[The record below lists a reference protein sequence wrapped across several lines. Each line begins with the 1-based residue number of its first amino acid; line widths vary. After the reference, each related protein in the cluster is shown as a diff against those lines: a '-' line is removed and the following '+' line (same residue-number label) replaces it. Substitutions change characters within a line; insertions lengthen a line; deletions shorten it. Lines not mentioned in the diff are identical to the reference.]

1 MYKISVDFGSGFT
14 KIYMPGCGVVLKEAT
29 CIAVEEYDG
38 DGEKKIR
45 IKAYGDKA
53 RSLSGRA
60 AVNTR
65 VVYPVFEGNIVN
77 ETLAA
82 ELLKYFLEK
91 IEITPKRA
99 RRTEAIFIL
108 PCGITESVREKYSR
122 LAGNCGIGYAYF
134 TLTPYAAV
142 LGHNAVI
149 NESTPM
155 LSLDIGHSVTDI
167 AVFSQDGIISGMT
180 INIGGGNIDNSLI
193 EEAANGFNLKIGVLT
208 AEKLK
213 NAVSS
218 FLEDDNKMFV
228 ADGSEISSNAPSSV
242 CINTEK
248 IYGVISSYI
257 DKICEYVTRLISGLP
272 ADVSSAVMHGG
283 VYLTGGL
290 SKIDGIAEYLEKKL
304 NLSVKQTEEGQLA
317 PVIGGGTIL
326 ADDALLDRFATVD
339 EE

>member
-29 CIAVEEYDG
+29 CIAVEEYDA
-38 DGEKKIR
+38 DGEKKFR

-108 PCGITESVREKYSR
+108 PCGITESVRDKYSR
-122 LAGNCGIGYAYF
+122 LAENCGIGYAYF

-193 EEAANGFNLKIGVLT
+193 EEAAKGFNLKIGVLT

-326 ADDALLDRFATVD
+326 ADDGLLDRFATVD
-339 EE
+339 ED